1 MVSFNTLIAV
11 IFIEHSLIKLNDVI
25 IYINDIK
32 MITSCQ
38 IRAAR
43 ALINWSALMLA
54 KHSGVG
60 VATVR
65 RMELAELVP
74 SSNAQTL
81 DLVRKTLEA
90 HGVEFIGTPEN
101 GPGVRLK

>member
-1 MVSFNTLIAV
+1 
-11 IFIEHSLIKLNDVI
+11 
-25 IYINDIK
+25 

-43 ALINWSALMLA
+43 ALINWSALELA
-54 KHSGVG
+54 EKSNVG

-65 RMELAELVP
+65 RMELAISVP

-81 DLVRKTLEA
+81 ELIRKTLELQ
-90 HGVEFIGTPEN
+90 GIEFIGSPDDR
-101 GPGVRLK
+101 PGVRLNKQS